1 VVEDASGLTFEEWD
15 PMKDADDSQTPVAI
29 IINSSELHSAGFNL
43 LEVITAALEAAAL
56 GITHA
61 RRGAAPA

>member
-1 VVEDASGLTFEEWD
+1 MVEDASGLTFEEWD